1 MWVNRM
7 EVKKYKDVVA
17 NGMPKGFYIISEDGE
32 DIISLRTKKSM
43 AITLD
48 KDGYRKINLTNG
60 NDHIRRGYRV
70 AALVQMAFNGMPPSD
85 MVDPTVDHIDGNKR
99 NDHYSNLRWLERSM
113 NSSLK
118 RNPAKGER
126 NGSAILNQKEV
137 VEICMLLNSGFS
149 LNDIAKMYNVE
160 KSTISN
166 IRRGVTWPHITG
178 YLGIVNF
185 NEREKEIL
193 YVFNREYVEE
203 KMKTENIT
211 IKEMADRYGCSYD
224 RMSAVIRGR
233 RSKQIHKE
241 TGRKIAK
248 ILNVNFED
256 VVKM

>member
-1 MWVNRM
+1 MWIYGM
-7 EVKKYKDVVA
+7 EVKEYKDVVA

-32 DIISLRTKKSM
+32 DIISLRTQKRM

-48 KDGYRKINLTNG
+48 KDGYKRINLTNG
-60 NDHIRRGYRV
+60 NDHRRRGYRV

-85 MVDPTVDHIDGNKR
+85 MADPTVDHIDGNKR
-99 NDHYSNLRWLERSM
+99 NDHYSNLRWLERGT
-113 NSSLK
+113 NSSMRK
-118 RNPAKGER
+118 NTPKGER
-126 NGSAILNQKEV
+126 NGSAILSQKEV

-160 KSTISN
+160 RSTISN
-166 IRRGVTWPHITG
+166 IRRGKAWLHITE
-178 YLGIVNF
+178 YFGIVNLK
-185 NEREKEIL
+185 EREKEIL

-203 KMKTENIT
+203 RMKSENIT
-211 IKEMADRYGCSYD
+211 IKEMADQYGCGYD
-224 RMSAVIRGR
+224 RMSAVIKGKRSR
-233 RSKQIHKE
+233 RIHKE